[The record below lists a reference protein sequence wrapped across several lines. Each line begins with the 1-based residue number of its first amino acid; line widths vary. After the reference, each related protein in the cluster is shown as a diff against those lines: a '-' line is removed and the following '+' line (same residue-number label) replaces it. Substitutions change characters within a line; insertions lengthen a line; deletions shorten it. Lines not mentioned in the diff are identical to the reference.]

1 MIESQFK
8 VNTNKAKM
16 KYFYKNFNLEKL
28 SVTSVADEQSKS
40 ISYLNIDIHHHHS
53 HADTN
58 PDNMQSPVE
67 NNTRNILGQLN

>member
-40 ISYLNIDIHHHHS
+40 ISYLNIDIHHP

-58 PDNMQSPVE
+58 PDNMQSPLD
-67 NNTRNILGQLN
+67 NNNRNVLCQLH

>member
-16 KYFYKNFNLEKL
+16 IYFYKNFNLEKL

-40 ISYLNIDIHHHHS
+40 ISYLNIDIHHPHS

-58 PDNMQSPVE
+58 PDKMQSPVE
-67 NNTRNILGQLN
+67 NNTRNVPCQLN